1 LRSSRHL
8 LIIGAFSLL
17 LVSPHAAVAGGSGTY
32 LAAFLEVDGG
42 ARQIGMGGAGTG
54 LADDAMCV
62 FYNPAG
68 LRSLEGS
75 EIHINTASWPAGLS
89 YQHLSYGFRHS
100 YLPGIFAFSWSVMQ
114 MSPYD
119 EKTEYYNPDSE
130 FAIGIGDPVDAGD
143 MAFGGS
149 YCWEFSEDLSVAGT
163 FRWYHLGMAE
173 AFCDGVCGDLGV
185 LYDTRFRNL
194 RVGASVMNLGPDNR
208 WAQTGSETGFGESHS
223 LPTTYRLGASMRV
236 FDIVR
241 HRVMLAGDYKRSP
254 NGANRGN
261 AGVEYTFNR
270 GDIFV
275 FGRAGYRVGYD
286 EERWTLGLG
295 VKFPSSSDADIRV
308 DYAYVD
314 MDHLDTTH
322 RIAVSFIF

>member
-1 LRSSRHL
+1 LRSCRHQ
-8 LIIGAFSLL
+8 LIIGALVLL
-17 LVSPHAAVAGGSGTY
+17 LVSPHAVNAGGSGTH
-32 LAAFLEVDGG
+32 LAAFLEVDAG
-42 ARQIGMGGAGTG
+42 ARQVGMGGAGTG

-68 LRSLEGS
+68 LRSLVGS
-75 EIHINTASWPAGLS
+75 EIHINTATWPAGLS

-119 EKTEYYNPDSE
+119 EKTEYYDPDSE
-130 FAIGIGDPVDAGD
+130 FGIGIRDPVDAGD

-149 YCWEFSEDLSVAGT
+149 YCWEFSEELSAAT
-163 FRWYHLGMAE
+163 TLRWYHLGMAE
-173 AFCDGVCGDLGV
+173 AFCDGMSADLGV

-194 RVGASVMNLGPDNR
+194 RVGAAVMNMGPGNR
-208 WAQTGSETGFGESHS
+208 WARTGSATGFGETHS

-241 HRVMLAGDYKRSP
+241 HRVMLAADYKRSP

-261 AGVEYTFNR
+261 LGTEYTFNR
-270 GDIFV
+270 GKVFV
-275 FGRAGYRVGYD
+275 FGRVGYRLGYD
-286 EERWTLGLG
+286 EEGLTLGLG
-295 VKFPSSSDADIRV
+295 TRFPSSSDADVRV

-314 MDHLDTTH
+314 MGNLDTTH
-322 RIAVSFIF
+322 RIAVSFVF